1 MFVLRQINSR
11 INTSMISMSLIC
23 IMLLLTIGIL
33 SGAMSL
39 SQSFNSDVAEN
50 NLNDVTLINN
60 VTLGDENDSEE
71 ITDIKKQFEK
81 DGFYLSDYLK
91 EYTQY
96 NIYSFKDSEAT
107 ISNFLSQQSMDS
119 LKKEY
124 GNAITFDG
132 TSIQFMKESEYNNL
146 MELSGKSNLKV
157 NLNDNEYVMTA
168 NFEKLKKCY
177 NDSLK
182 NDKIIKIN
190 GKDYVPKI
198 KSCIEVAVQNSN
210 MDSNLG
216 IVIVKDNVIENSSN
230 SLLVENDICGNYKVN
245 DNKLEETDQKFL
257 SEMKSFYKAHESEGL
272 YRPCE
277 TVTTKVQVKASG
289 VGISAILT
297 FLGLYLG
304 IIFSITSAAVLAI
317 QQLSQSSDNKERYE
331 VLRKIGAETKIINRS
346 LFIQIAI
353 YFMLPLSLA
362 LVHSVVGLSE
372 VNKLISI
379 FGHIDL
385 TANIVITATFIILV
399 YGGYFIATYMASKS
413 IIKER
418 ERSE

>member
-1 MFVLRQINSR
+1 MASFGLDFDI
-11 INTSMISMSLIC
+11 
-23 IMLLLTIGIL
+23 LLDTIKL
-33 SGAMSL
+33 
-39 SQSFNSDVAEN
+39 
-50 NLNDVTLINN
+50 NLNDMILEDIYEFENYICEFNINKYAVN
-60 VTLGDENDSEE
+60 KEL
-71 ITDIKKQFEK
+71 
-81 DGFYLSDYLK
+81 YL
-91 EYTQY
+91 
-96 NIYSFKDSEAT
+96 
-107 ISNFLSQQSMDS
+107 
-119 LKKEY
+119 
-124 GNAITFDG
+124 
-132 TSIQFMKESEYNNL
+132 NNN
-146 MELSGKSNLKV
+146 SS
-157 NLNDNEYVMTA
+157 
-168 NFEKLKKCY
+168 
-177 NDSLK
+177 
-182 NDKIIKIN
+182 NDKIYDLDKIN
-190 GKDYVPKI
+190 KTRKDILLIFESISKLSKKEI
-198 KSCIEVAVQNSN
+198 NT
-210 MDSNLG
+210 
-216 IVIVKDNVIENSSN
+216 KDNVIENSSN